1 MEIRVY
7 DTQGEMAKAAA
18 EKAAEIL
25 KDALERKPVVRLI
38 AATGNSQLEFLAHL
52 RKRTDVDWKRVVLF
66 HLDEYVGLGTD
77 HPASFVGYIQ
87 REIVNHLPLKE
98 VHFINGKAKD
108 PETERKRLCRL
119 ASEAPMDL
127 AFVGIGENGHLA
139 FNDPP
144 ADFETEEPYLIV
156 ELDERCRKQQVGE
169 GWFPSLEA
177 VPKQAFSMSIKQ
189 ILKTDTILCICPE
202 MRKAEAVRNCLGKD
216 REVSP
221 LYPASALK
229 LHSRTFVFLDRDSA
243 SLL

>member
-1 MEIRVY
+1 MELLVF
-7 DTQGEMAKAAA
+7 DTQKEMAAAAA

-66 HLDEYVGLGTD
+66 HLDEYVGLGPD

-119 ASEAPMDL
+119 ASEAPMNL
-127 AFVGIGENGHLA
+127 VFVGIGENGHLA

-202 MRKAEAVRNCLGKD
+202 KRKAEAVRNCLGKD

-229 LHSRTFVFLDRDSA
+229 LHSRTYVFLDRDSA

>member
-1 MEIRVY
+1 MQINVF
-7 DTQGEMAKAAA
+7 DTQKEMAVAAA
-18 EKAAEIL
+18 EKAAEVL
-25 KDALERKPVVRLI
+25 KDALQKKPEVRLI

-66 HLDEYVGLGTD
+66 HLDEYVGLGPE
-77 HPASFVGYIQ
+77 HPASFVGYIK
-87 REIVNHLPLKE
+87 REIVDHVPLKT
-98 VHFINGKAKD
+98 VHYINGKATD
-108 PETERKRLCRL
+108 PEAERRRLCAL
-119 ASEAPMDL
+119 ATEAPMDL

-156 ELDERCRKQQVGE
+156 QLDERCRMQQVGE

-202 MRKAEAVRNCLGKD
+202 KRKAEAVRNCLGKD

-229 LHSRTFVFLDRDSA
+229 LHSRTYVFLDRESA